1 MNQKK
6 GLALILIML
15 LFVVLGVS
23 CATDAS
29 ANNCSSLDAA
39 NRVVNDTDGY
49 CFSFLEGFESTSLTD
64 GLVTIAPIEAA
75 AIDGALVVDEA
86 GQPVS
91 VQLTIINLGPAN
103 GRSATELA
111 QEQFAQ
117 YANSTLEMNWGT
129 VMLDSEEAVTIESR
143 PGSLLTRK
151 AFVVHNDIAFELTL
165 SPLDENM
172 PAQAATAEELWQNVI
187 QNFSF
192 YTP

>member
-6 GLALILIML
+6 GLVLILIML

-29 ANNCSSLDAA
+29 ANNCNSLDAA

-75 AIDGALVVDEA
+75 GIAETQVVDEM

-91 VQLTIINLGPAN
+91 VQLTIINRGPAN
-103 GRSATELA
+103 GRSAAELA

-117 YANSTLEMNWGT
+117 YATASLEMNWGT

-151 AFVVHNDIAFELTL
+151 AFVVHNDIAFEWTL

-172 PAQAATAEELWQNVI
+172 PDQAAAAEELWQNVI

>member
-6 GLALILIML
+6 GLALILILL
-15 LFVVLGVS
+15 LFVVLSVS

-49 CFSFLEGFESTSLTD
+49 CFSFAEGFESTSLTD
-64 GLVTIAPIEAA
+64 GLVTIAPIEDAGIA
-75 AIDGALVVDEA
+75 GAQAVDEA

-91 VQLTIINLGPAN
+91 AQLTIINLGLAN
-103 GRSATELA
+103 GRSAAELA
-111 QEQFAQ
+111 QEQFVQ

-172 PAQAATAEELWQNVI
+172 PAQAAAAEELWQNVI
-187 QNFSF
+187 RNFSF